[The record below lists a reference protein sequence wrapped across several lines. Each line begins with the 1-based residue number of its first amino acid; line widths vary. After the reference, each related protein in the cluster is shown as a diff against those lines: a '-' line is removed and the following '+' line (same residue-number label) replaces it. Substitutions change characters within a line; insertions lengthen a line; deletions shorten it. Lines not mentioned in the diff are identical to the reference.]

1 MKSSHN
7 FLNTLN
13 RENSF
18 YEKLHNDVYYMEN
31 KNKVLLIFHFVSGIM
46 VVNKVHVTVIL
57 GKTFF
62 SIIIFDTMKFLLVLQ
77 VEAGK
82 SLIKKP
88 HSTRQ
93 LQPG

>member
-1 MKSSHN
+1 MKN
-7 FLNTLN
+7 FVMIYIIWKT
-13 RENSF
+13 
-18 YEKLHNDVYYMEN
+18 K
-31 KNKVLLIFHFVSGIM
+31 KKVLLIFYFVSGIM

-57 GKTFF
+57 GKTLF

-88 HSTRQ
+88 YSTRQ
-93 LQPG
+93 PQPG

>member
-1 MKSSHN
+1 
-7 FLNTLN
+7 
-13 RENSF
+13 
-18 YEKLHNDVYYMEN
+18 MEN
-31 KNKVLLIFHFVSGIM
+31 KNKVLLIFHFASGIM

-82 SLIKKP
+82 V
-88 HSTRQ
+88 
-93 LQPG
+93 

>member
-1 MKSSHN
+1 MIYIIWK
-7 FLNTLN
+7 T
-13 RENSF
+13 
-18 YEKLHNDVYYMEN
+18 K
-31 KNKVLLIFHFVSGIM
+31 KKVLLIFYFVSGIM

-57 GKTFF
+57 GKTLF

-88 HSTRQ
+88 YSTRQ
-93 LQPG
+93 PQPG

>member
-1 MKSSHN
+1 
-7 FLNTLN
+7 
-13 RENSF
+13 
-18 YEKLHNDVYYMEN
+18 MEN